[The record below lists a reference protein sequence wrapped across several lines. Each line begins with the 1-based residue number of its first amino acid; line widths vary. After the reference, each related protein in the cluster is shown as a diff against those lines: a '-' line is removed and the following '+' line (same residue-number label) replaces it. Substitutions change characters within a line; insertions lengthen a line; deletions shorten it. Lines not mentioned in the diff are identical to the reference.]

1 MGRPSRDFLTAISES
16 KISAEKPLKYRKN
29 GTLKTTLT
37 DPLWVGLFLTSRFE
51 LCELLCRPSLSGVKL
66 CKKKLCKN
74 LALNPSF
81 KIIMIQNKKNG

>member
-1 MGRPSRDFLTAISES
+1 MVKPLRDFLTAISES

-37 DPLWVGLFLTSRFE
+37 DPLRVGLFLTSRFE
-51 LCELLCRPSLSGVKL
+51 LCEFLCRPARSEVKL

-74 LALNPSF
+74 QVLNSPF
-81 KIIMIQNKKNG
+81 KNNYDTK